1 MEFSSGINGSDLL
14 GGGGGGGGGGNIYPD
29 LEKQCEGR
37 PTLENIFFNPVGLA
51 WDHAPSLDCLLRH

>member
-1 MEFSSGINGSDLL
+1 MAGGV
-14 GGGGGGGGGGNIYPD
+14 GGGGGGGGRNIYPD
-29 LEKQCEGR
+29 LEKQCKGR